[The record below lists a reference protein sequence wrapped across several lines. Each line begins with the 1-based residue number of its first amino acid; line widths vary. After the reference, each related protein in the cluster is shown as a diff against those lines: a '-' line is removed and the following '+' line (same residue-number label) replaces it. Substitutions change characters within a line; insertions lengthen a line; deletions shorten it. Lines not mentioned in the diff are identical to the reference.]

1 MAGRGWRLVR
11 FGGDARLGVI
21 APDAPDVVREIAASD
36 PLQALEAGLATA
48 VGVAEHRLADLAL
61 RVPLE
66 APEVWCAGVTYER
79 SRSARVEES
88 ASAKDV
94 YDRVYSADRPEI
106 FLKDAGMRRTV
117 GPGEPV
123 SLRPESTWTVP
134 EPELAVV
141 LGAGGVPIGYTVG
154 NDLTARDI
162 EAANPLYI
170 PQAKM
175 FRNAAAFGPAILV
188 PDDWDAPFPITC
200 RIWDESGALIFEQST
215 STAAMT
221 RAPAE
226 LASWVCRDNPVPA
239 GSVLMTGTGIVPP
252 DDIALAPGYRCEVE
266 IEGIGALANP
276 VVASASLA

>member
-11 FGGDARLGVI
+11 FGQDARLGVI
-21 APDAPDVVREIAASD
+21 APDAPDIVCEIAAGD
-36 PLQALEAGLATA
+36 PLEALASGLASA
-48 VGVAEHRLADLAL
+48 PVVAEHALVDLQL
-61 RVPLE
+61 RVPLD

-88 ASAKDV
+88 QSAKDV

-106 FLKDAGMRRTV
+106 FLKDAAMRRTV

-134 EPELAVV
+134 EAELAVV
-141 LGAGGVPIGYTVG
+141 LGARGVPVGYTVG

-200 RIWDESGALIFEQST
+200 RIWNAAGTLIFEQST
-215 STAAMT
+215 TTAAMT
-221 RAPAE
+221 RAPGE

-252 DDIALAPGYRCEVE
+252 DDIALAPGFSCEVE
-266 IEGIGALANP
+266 IDGIGVLANP

>member
-1 MAGRGWRLVR
+1 MASRGWRLVR
-11 FGGDARLGVI
+11 FGQDARLGVI
-21 APDAPDVVREIAASD
+21 APDAPDVVCEIEAGD
-36 PLQALEAGLATA
+36 PLVALAAGLASATTT
-48 VGVAEHRLADLAL
+48 AEHALAELDL

-94 YDRVYSADRPEI
+94 YDRVYTADRPEI

-141 LGAGGVPIGYTVG
+141 LGAGGAPLGYTVG

-175 FRNAAAFGPAILV
+175 FRNAASFGPAILV
-188 PDDWDAPFPITC
+188 PDDWGAPFPITC
-200 RIWDESGALIFEQST
+200 RIWNASGTLIFEQST
-215 STAAMT
+215 STAAMRRT
-221 RAPAE
+221 PAE
-226 LASWVCRDNPVPA
+226 LARWRLPRQSGA
-239 GSVLMTGTGIVPP
+239 GGVGA
-252 DDIALAPGYRCEVE
+252 DDGHGDRAA
-266 IEGIGALANP
+266 
-276 VVASASLA
+276 

>member
-11 FGGDARLGVI
+11 FGLDARLGVI
-21 APDAPDVVREIAASD
+21 APDAPDGVVEIAERD
-36 PLQALEAGLATA
+36 PLEALAAGLATA
-48 VGVAEHRLADLAL
+48 IGVAEHALGDLEL
-61 RVPLE
+61 RVPIE

-88 ASAKDV
+88 ESAKDV
-94 YDRVYSADRPEI
+94 YARVYTAERPEI
-106 FLKDAGMRRTV
+106 FLKDAAMRRTV

-123 SLRPESTWTVP
+123 GLRPESTWTVP

-141 LGAGGVPIGYTVG
+141 LGAGGAPVGYTIG

-162 EAANPLYI
+162 EAENPLYI

-175 FRNAAAFGPAILV
+175 FRNAAALGPAILV
-188 PDDWDAPFPITC
+188 PDDWDAPFAISC
-200 RIWDESGALIFEQST
+200 RIWDAAGSLVFEQST
-215 STAAMT
+215 STSAMT
-221 RAPAE
+221 RSPAD

-252 DDIALAPGYRCEVE
+252 DHVALAPGYRCEVE
-266 IEGIGALANP
+266 IDGIGLLANP
-276 VVASASLA
+276 VAGPSLV

>member
-11 FGGDARLGVI
+11 FGEDARLGVI
-21 APDAPDVVREIAASD
+21 APGAPEVVCEIAERD
-36 PLQALEAGLATA
+36 PLAALAAGLASA
-48 VGVAEHRLADLAL
+48 ARGAEHAFAGLPL
-61 RVPLE
+61 RVPID

-88 ASAKDV
+88 ESAKDV

-106 FLKDAGMRRTV
+106 FLKDAAMRRTV

-134 EPELAVV
+134 EAELAVV
-141 LGAGGVPIGYTVG
+141 LGAGGVPLGYTIG

-200 RIWDESGALIFEQST
+200 RIWNSEGTLVFEQST
-215 STAAMT
+215 TTAAMT
-221 RAPAE
+221 RTPAE

-239 GSVLMTGTGIVPP
+239 GSMLMTGTGIVPP
-252 DDIALAPGYRCEVE
+252 DGIALAPGYRCEVE
-266 IEGIGALANP
+266 IEGIGVLGNP
-276 VVASASLA
+276 VVASATLA

>member
-11 FGGDARLGVI
+11 FGEDARLGVV
-21 APDAPDVVREIAASD
+21 APGAPEVVCEIAERD
-36 PLQALEAGLATA
+36 PLAALAAGLASATR
-48 VGVAEHRLADLAL
+48 GAEHAFAGLRL
-61 RVPLE
+61 RVPLD
-66 APEVWCAGVTYER
+66 APEIWCAGVTYER

-88 ASAKDV
+88 ESAKDV

-106 FLKDAGMRRTV
+106 FLKDAAMRRTV

-134 EPELAVV
+134 EAELAVV
-141 LGAGGVPIGYTVG
+141 LGAGGVPLGYTIG

-200 RIWDESGALIFEQST
+200 RIWNTEGTLVFEQST
-215 STAAMT
+215 TTAAMT
-221 RAPAE
+221 RTPAE

-252 DDIALAPGYRCEVE
+252 DGIALAPGYRCEVE
-266 IEGIGALANP
+266 IEGIGVLGNP
-276 VVASASLA
+276 VAASATLA

>member
-11 FGGDARLGVI
+11 FGHDARLGVI
-21 APDAPDVVREIAASD
+21 APGAPDVVHEIGERD
-36 PLQALEAGLATA
+36 PLQALAAGLANAPGT
-48 VGVAEHRLADLAL
+48 AEHALGELAL
-61 RVPLE
+61 RVPIE

-88 ASAKDV
+88 ESAKDV

-106 FLKDAGMRRTV
+106 FLKDAAMRRTV

-134 EPELAVV
+134 EAELAVV

-200 RIWDESGALIFEQST
+200 RIWNSEGTLVFEQST
-215 STAAMT
+215 TTAAMT
-221 RAPAE
+221 RTPAE
-226 LASWVCRDNPVPA
+226 LVSWVCRDNPVPV

-252 DDIALAPGYRCEVE
+252 DGIALAPGYRCEVE
-266 IEGIGALANP
+266 IEGIGVLGNP
-276 VVASASLA
+276 VVASATLA